1 MYKYYVQLY
10 ILYIVH
16 RNTFISSKNPYTFK
30 HKLQNDSKLHIC
42 VAVRQNYRNKYTKQ
56 NINIKQPVRA
66 PETCLIIHLFC
77 DLAEL
82 LCRSTVRN
90 LHLHVSFRKFV
101 ELVEGANCMGISLEQ
116 RLCQIK
122 CIQLSIVTTIHY
134 HP

>member
-1 MYKYYVQLY
+1 MYSCIYCTLY
-10 ILYIVH
+10 IGILLFLVKTHTHSSISYRMIV
-16 RNTFISSKNPYTFK
+16 SY
-30 HKLQNDSKLHIC
+30 IC

-56 NINIKQPVRA
+56 NMNIKQPVRA

-82 LCRSTVRN
+82 LCRSTVSN
-90 LHLHVSFRKFV
+90 LHLHVSFWKFV